1 MAQGNVAR
9 VKNRWKEYF
18 YLGFYTLGVIKL
30 AENYQEWRRALKQLA
45 EKHSLQPK
53 TPMLQRLLELA
64 ENPPLPIKNLN
75 PSRYFYPVP
84 G

>member
-45 EKHSLQPK
+45 ENTAYSQKHQCYKGYSSSRK
-53 TPMLQRLLELA
+53 TH
-64 ENPPLPIKNLN
+64 
-75 PSRYFYPVP
+75 PSP
-84 G
+84 